1 MFQTPQWDFDASAES
16 LYSQFV
22 ESVSEHMV
30 CGIGYTCQVFT
41 IYVRLGLPLSAT
53 TNRGNFQRVFVT
65 AIISVQNK
73 NILIQLL

>member
-1 MFQTPQWDFDASAES
+1 MFQTPQWDFDASSES

-30 CGIGYTCQVFT
+30 CHIGYTCQVFT

-53 TNRGNFQRVFVT
+53 TNRGNFQHVFVT
-65 AIISVQNK
+65 GIISV
-73 NILIQLL
+73 